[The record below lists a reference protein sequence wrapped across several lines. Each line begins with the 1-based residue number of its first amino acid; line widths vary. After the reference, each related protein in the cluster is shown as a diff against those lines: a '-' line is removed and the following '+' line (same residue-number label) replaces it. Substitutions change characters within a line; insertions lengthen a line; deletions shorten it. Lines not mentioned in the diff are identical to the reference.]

1 MLYSIFSKFFSQVI
15 PNDVMTKMV
24 DEIQLPVD
32 IVEIILV
39 FIQEKKYKCY
49 HCGFIGDNNW
59 FVDGYKDCIE
69 CREFIQGNGL
79 ELE

>member
-32 IVEIILV
+32 IVEIIL
-39 FIQEKKYKCY
+39 
-49 HCGFIGDNNW
+49 
-59 FVDGYKDCIE
+59 
-69 CREFIQGNGL
+69 EFIREKNINVIIVGSLVITIGL
-79 ELE
+79 LMAIKIALNAVNSFKEMD

>member
-32 IVEIILV
+32 IVEIILE
-39 FIQEKKYKCY
+39 FIREKKYKCY

-59 FVDGYKDCIE
+59 FVDDYKYCIE